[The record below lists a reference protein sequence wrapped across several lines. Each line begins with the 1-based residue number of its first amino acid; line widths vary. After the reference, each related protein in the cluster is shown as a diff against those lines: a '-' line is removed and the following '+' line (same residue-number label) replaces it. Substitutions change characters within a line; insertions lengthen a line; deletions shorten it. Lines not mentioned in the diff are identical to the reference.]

1 MPHKRKNF
9 TNEARKTRDL
19 ILDIAE
25 AEIAEK
31 GVEGLRLKDIADQ
44 VGIQLPSLY
53 AHFASRKELLEAL
66 ADQLMDEL
74 LDVYERLDGL
84 PPREILLASAD
95 RTIDFYVA
103 KRGYARLLLADFPTP
118 YAHSIFNKTNVKIGR
133 VLKIINHAIQRGVQ
147 EGTVRDIPPDLFLS
161 FRMGVTLFP
170 LFMRGNSEQQ
180 EMVRDPQVIERIKRE
195 SNRLLSLYVTPS

>member
-1 MPHKRKNF
+1 MPNKRKNF
-9 TNEARKTRDL
+9 TNEPRTTRDL
-19 ILDIAE
+19 ILDIAQE
-25 AEIAEK
+25 EIAEK
-31 GVEGLRLKDIADQ
+31 GLEGMRLKDIADQ

-74 LDVYERLDGL
+74 IAIYENLQGL
-84 PPREILLASAD
+84 PPREALLASAD

-103 KRGYARLLLADFPTP
+103 KRGYARMLLADFPAP
-118 YAHSIFNKTNVKIGR
+118 YDHSIFNKTSVKIGK
-133 VLKIINHAIQRGVQ
+133 VLKILNQSIQLGIA

-170 LFMRGNSEQQ
+170 LFMRGNQERK
-180 EMVRDPQVIERIKRE
+180 EMVRDPEVIDRIKRE
-195 SNRLLSLYVTPS
+195 SNRLLSLYITPV